1 VLPGQHGTIRASS
14 TPQETQYNTSMNN
27 DINWRDIN
35 EDKSVFLPENK
46 RRQILVE
53 TDVTMDVS
61 VAMYVDRNYM
71 LTTREEQVIRYAFI
85 D

>member
-1 VLPGQHGTIRASS
+1 
-14 TPQETQYNTSMNN
+14 MNN